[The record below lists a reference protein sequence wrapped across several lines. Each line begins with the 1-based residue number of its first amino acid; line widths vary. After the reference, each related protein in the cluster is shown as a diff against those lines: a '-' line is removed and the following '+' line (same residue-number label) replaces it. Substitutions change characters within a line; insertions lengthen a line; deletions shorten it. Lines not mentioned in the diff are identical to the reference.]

1 MGLLRQKSYTQHQI
15 GVVSNFKILIML
27 VVAALGGNALQQRGQ
42 PLTAQVQRENVK
54 VAAGALA
61 EIVKAGHQLVIT
73 HGNGPQVG
81 LLALQAAAYNP
92 GETYPLDVLGAQTAG
107 MIGYLVEQELE
118 NALQSDCPI
127 ATLLTQVLVDR
138 NDPAFQTPTKF
149 IGPVYSQ
156 HEAEARAA
164 EGGWHIAQDGDKW
177 RRVVASPQP
186 LDIPDLQVIQLLV
199 KQNVVVICNGGGGI
213 PVIRDANNCLQGIEA
228 VIDKDLS
235 SAFLA
240 KQLGADALLLLTDV
254 EAVYHGF
261 GTPEAKPLS
270 TLTVAESHAL
280 NLPAGSMGPKIT
292 AACNFAESGGFSAIG
307 RLSEALSLL
316 AGDAGTH
323 IVSEHAEPA
332 VKVSD

>member
-1 MGLLRQKSYTQHQI
+1 
-15 GVVSNFKILIML
+15 ML
-27 VVAALGGNALQQRGQ
+27 VVAALGGNALQQRGE

-54 VAAGALA
+54 VAASALA
-61 EIVKAGHQLVIT
+61 EIVNAGHQLVIT

-92 GETYPLDVLGAQTAG
+92 DESYPLDVLGAQTAG

-118 NALQSDCPI
+118 NALQSSCPI

-138 NDPAFQTPTKF
+138 DDPAFNTPTKF

-156 HEAEARAA
+156 QEAQARAA
-164 EGGWHIAQDGDKW
+164 KDGWQIAQDGDRW
-177 RRVVASPQP
+177 RRVVASPKP
-186 LDIPDLQVIQLLV
+186 LDIPDLQVIKLLV
-199 KQNVVVICNGGGGI
+199 EQNVVVICNGGGGI
-213 PVIRDANNCLQGIEA
+213 PVIRDANNCLHGIEA

-261 GTPEAKPLS
+261 GTPNAKPLS
-270 TLTVAESHAL
+270 TLTVAESHQL
-280 NLPAGSMGPKIT
+280 NLPAGSMGPKIS
-292 AACNFAESGGFSAIG
+292 AACSFAESGGFSAIG
-307 RLSEALSLL
+307 RLSDALALL
-316 AGDAGTH
+316 AGRAGTH
-323 IVSEHAEPA
+323 IVSDHGDKAM
-332 VKVSD
+332 KVAN